1 MLEDRPAA
9 ARALLGCALLAVLAA
24 SVRGQVGGADGVR
37 YSRQMR
43 LAIDQYRRGD
53 DLGAMDRFMEVLV
66 KGDPTERSMAN
77 DYLNRITQRMAGAG
91 KIEPPAPRSPTEFEP
106 APPPRGE
113 REREEGVSS
122 RAPVETY
129 EPPAPVRA
137 EPPDSAPEPAPSD
150 REREQAPSRSQ
161 GSGSDDR
168 RVMKEEIDGKL
179 KNRTRE
185 VLGSLRKWE
194 EVQVRMANSRLPRA
208 VGFRSSFLFDEG
220 TRFKKDAAKVL
231 EALTDLVFS
240 LGATQVV
247 ILPEGALLSDSKIM
261 DMRRTMALSSA
272 LMKAGVAPARLRVNL
287 LSSQVDVPKDLNDWR
302 GILILFV
309 YNQPLNLASENELE
323 AEAGPPVSLGV
334 SPSSLDPREGEGS
347 IVEFSVTEPP
357 VGLMSWRFQLL
368 APGDKPEADMQVLQ
382 EVKGAA
388 PVFHQIYWNAR
399 KRYFG
404 DPLPPGRYECV
415 LTATD
420 MRNRTSRARQWVE
433 VKGAPPPAAAPP
445 GKTPPAAL
453 TGGDQGA
460 FDEEEEESLE
470 PAPKQK
476 GKGRKGKAGLSA
488 KKGKGAKAAPAPKS
502 RKGKPARVK
511 RRPSSV
517 SAASVPKADE
527 PPVDTS
533 APALAPD
540 GTAPSKPSSVE
551 LKGPAKAPDDASSRA
566 MAVNY
571 QVLFQKGTTNITKE
585 GESILARVADT
596 MHYYP
601 LDNINLVGY
610 AYSGE
615 PEAAKLAGKRA
626 EYVSKL
632 LVDRHAMKSERI
644 RTDTKVTEEEAFKVE
659 IYIVEG
665 Q

>member
-1 MLEDRPAA
+1 M
-9 ARALLGCALLAVLAA
+9 GCALLAVLTALP
-24 SVRGQVGGADGVR
+24 VVGQVLGGDGAR
-37 YSRQMR
+37 LSKQMR

-66 KGDPTERSMAN
+66 KGDPSERSMAN
-77 DYLNRITQRMAGAG
+77 DYLNRITQRMATGG
-91 KIEPPAPRSPTEFEP
+91 TIDPQPRSPTEVEP
-106 APPPRGE
+106 APPVRAE
-113 REREEGVSS
+113 RDRDDGVAP

-129 EPPAPVRA
+129 EPPPRQI
-137 EPPDSAPEPAPSD
+137 EPEPASD
-150 REREQAPSRSQ
+150 REPAPTQAPSRSQ
-161 GSGSDDR
+161 GGGAEDR
-168 RVMKEEIDGKL
+168 RVMKEEIDGKI

-208 VGFRSSFLFDEG
+208 LGFRSSFLFDEG
-220 TRFKKDAAKVL
+220 TRYKKESAKAL
-231 EALTDLVFS
+231 EALAELVYS

-247 ILPEGALLSDSKIM
+247 ILPEGALFNDAKIM
-261 DMRRTMALSSA
+261 DMRRTMAISSS

-287 LSSQVDVPKDLNDWR
+287 LTSQVDVPKDLTDWR

-309 YNQPLNLASENELE
+309 YNQPLNLASESELDGE
-323 AEAGPPVSLGV
+323 SGPPVSLGV
-334 SPSSLDPREGEGS
+334 SPPSLDPREGEGS
-347 IVEFSVTEPP
+347 IVEFSVMEPS

-368 APGDKPEADMQVLQ
+368 APGPKPEDDMQVLQ
-382 EVKGAA
+382 EVKGSA

-404 DPLPPGRYECV
+404 EALPAGRYECV

-420 MRNRTSRARQWVE
+420 MRNRSSRVRQWVE
-433 VKGAPPPAAAPP
+433 VKGVPPPAPAGGTAAGTPASTL
-445 GKTPPAAL
+445 GATKTPDFA
-453 TGGDQGA
+453 D
-460 FDEEEEESLE
+460 DIEEDIDKDPSLR
-470 PAPKQK
+470 PK
-476 GKGRKGKAGLSA
+476 GKGRASA
-488 KKGKGAKAAPAPKS
+488 KAKSSRAAGPKS
-502 RKGKPARVK
+502 RKGKPSRVK
-511 RRPSSV
+511 KRSGG
-517 SAASVPKADE
+517 AAAAPKAEE
-527 PPVDTS
+527 P
-533 APALAPD
+533 APDAAPSNVAPD
-540 GTAPSKPSSVE
+540 GTAPSKPSAVE
-551 LKGPAKAPDDASSRA
+551 LKNPSAKPAEDASSRA

-615 PEAAKLAGKRA
+615 QDAAKLAGRRA

-632 LVDRHAMKSERI
+632 LVDRHAMKAERI
-644 RTDTKVTEEEAFKVE
+644 RTDTKVVEEEAFKVE

>member
-1 MLEDRPAA
+1 MPEDRSAA
-9 ARALLGCALLAVLAA
+9 ARALWGCALLAALASAPVL
-24 SVRGQVGGADGVR
+24 GQIGGADGAR
-37 YSRQMR
+37 LSKQMR

-53 DLGAMDRFMEVLV
+53 DMGAMDRFMEVLV
-66 KGDPTERSMAN
+66 KGDPSERSMAN
-77 DYLNRITQRMAGAG
+77 DYLNRITQRMATGS
-91 KIEPPAPRSPTEFEP
+91 KIEPDPTSATETEPVAPR
-106 APPPRGE
+106 RRE
-113 REREEGVSS
+113 REPEEGVSS
-122 RAPVETY
+122 RPPVETY
-129 EPPAPVRA
+129 EPPVPVRA
-137 EPPDSAPEPAPSD
+137 EAPEPEPTPSD
-150 REREQAPSRSQ
+150 RERAPSRTQ
-161 GSGSDDR
+161 GSPSDDR

-208 VGFRSSFLFDEG
+208 VGFRSDFLFDEG
-220 TRFKKDAAKVL
+220 TRFKKEAAKVL
-231 EALTDLVFS
+231 EALNDLVFS

-247 ILPEGALLSDSKIM
+247 ILPEGALFNDAKIM
-261 DMRRTMALSSA
+261 DMRRTMAISSS
-272 LMKAGVAPARLRVNL
+272 LMKGGVAPARLRVNL
-287 LSSQVDVPKDLNDWR
+287 LTNQVDVPKDLNDWR

-309 YNQPLNLASENELE
+309 YNQPLNLANENELE
-323 AEAGPPVSLGV
+323 GESGPPVSLGV
-334 SPSSLDPREGEGS
+334 SPPALDPREGEGS
-347 IVEFSVTEPP
+347 IVEFSVMEPP

-368 APGDKPEADMQVLQ
+368 GPGPKPEDDMQVLQ

-404 DPLPPGRYECV
+404 EPLPPGRYECV

-420 MRNRTSRARQWVE
+420 MRNRTARVRQWVT
-433 VKGAPPPAAAPP
+433 VKGDAPPAAAAAAP
-445 GKTPPAAL
+445 GKTPVANLGEAPPADIDA
-453 TGGDQGA
+453 
-460 FDEEEEESLE
+460 EEDIDRV
-470 PAPKQK
+470 PVARK
-476 GKGRKGKAGLSA
+476 GSAGRASVKGRSA
-488 KKGKGAKAAPAPKS
+488 RASAAPKS
-502 RKGKPARVK
+502 RKGKAARVR
-511 RRPSSV
+511 RRPSTV
-517 SAASVPKADE
+517 AAAAVPKASE
-527 PPVDTS
+527 PESSGEQP
-533 APALAPD
+533 PPLAPD
-540 GTAPSKPSSVE
+540 GTAPSKPSAVE
-551 LKGPAKAPDDASSRA
+551 LKAPGTKPAEDASSRA

-615 PEAAKLAGKRA
+615 PDSAKLAGRRA

-632 LVDRHAMKSERI
+632 LVDRHGMKAERI
-644 RTDTKVTEEEAFKVE
+644 RTDTKVVEDEAFKVE

>member
-1 MLEDRPAA
+1 M
-9 ARALLGCALLAVLAA
+9 GCALVAVLALVP
-24 SVRGQVGGADGVR
+24 VRGQMAGADGAR
-37 YSRQMR
+37 LSKQMR
-43 LAIDQYRRGD
+43 LAIDEYRRGD
-53 DLGAMDRFMEVLV
+53 DMGAMDRFMEVLV

-77 DYLNRITQRMAGAG
+77 DYLNRITQRMAGSG
-91 KIEPPAPRSPTEFEP
+91 KIDPEPQSPLSTEP
-106 APPPRGE
+106 APPRRGE
-113 REREEGVSS
+113 RGEREEGVSS
-122 RAPVETY
+122 RPPVETY
-129 EPPAPVRA
+129 EPPPAVRTEGPEGRFE
-137 EPPDSAPEPAPSD
+137 EPPPSD
-150 REREQAPSRSQ
+150 RERDQAPSRSQ
-161 GSGSDDR
+161 GGAAEDR

-208 VGFRSSFLFDEG
+208 VGFRSEFLFDEG
-220 TRFKKDAAKVL
+220 TRFKKESAKVL
-231 EALTDLVFS
+231 QALNDLVFS

-247 ILPEGALLSDSKIM
+247 ILPEGALFNDSKIM
-261 DMRRTMALSSA
+261 DMRRTMAISSS
-272 LMKAGVAPARLRVNL
+272 LMKAGIAPARLRVNL
-287 LSSQVDVPKDLNDWR
+287 LSAQVDIPKDLNDWR

-309 YNQPLNLASENELE
+309 YNQPLNLATENDLE
-323 AEAGPPVSLGV
+323 VNSGPAVSLGV
-334 SPSSLDPREGEGS
+334 SPASLDPREGEGS
-347 IVEFSVTEPP
+347 IIEFSVMEPP
-357 VGLMSWRFQLL
+357 QGLMSWRFQLL
-368 APGDKPEADMQVLQ
+368 SPGPKAEDDMQVLQ
-382 EVKGAA
+382 EVKGSA

-433 VKGAPPPAAAPP
+433 VKGNAPAAEATASAGKVPP
-445 GKTPPAAL
+445 SEL
-453 TGGDQGA
+453 RGGETEVDIDPE
-460 FDEEEEESLE
+460 DELDID
-470 PAPKQK
+470 PKARPK
-476 GKGRKGKAGLSA
+476 SA
-488 KKGKGAKAAPAPKS
+488 KGAKGRQSVKGRTSKASAAPKS
-502 RKGKPARVK
+502 RKGKPTRVK
-511 RRPSSV
+511 RRPASSV
-517 SAASVPKADE
+517 SAADIPKPGE
-527 PPVDTS
+527 PPADNS
-533 APALAPD
+533 AAALAAD
-540 GTAPSKPSSVE
+540 GTAPSKTNAVE
-551 LKGPAKAPDDASSRA
+551 LKGPAKPSEDASSRA

-615 PEAAKLAGKRA
+615 PDAAKLAGKRA

-644 RTDTKVTEEEAFKVE
+644 RTDTKVTEDEAFKVE